1 MKKFLYIFILLLVF
15 SGLNT
20 FAQNF
25 HGGVTAGLVASQ
37 VAGDTYS
44 GFNKAGVFV
53 GGYVYLDLS
62 ERSALQMELT
72 YYQKG
77 SRANPDSTNNFQ
89 QYIFRAN
96 YIEMPLLYMF
106 KAGKFIVHAGPSLGF
121 LMGHYEEAEY
131 QRLDGLEGYNEP
143 AAVTLQINLGMRYYF
158 TEKFG
163 ADFRTNNSLL
173 NIRSRN
179 ATGDVWR
186 FWTYGQ
192 FHDSLVIS
200 LFYQFR

>member
-1 MKKFLYIFILLLVF
+1 MKKLFLLSVF
-15 SGLNT
+15 FLAAST
-20 FAQNF
+20 FLFSQKF
-25 HGGVTAGLVASQ
+25 HGGVTAGLAATQ

-44 GFNKAGVFV
+44 GFNKAGIFM
-53 GGYVYLDLS
+53 GGYVNLDIS
-62 ERSALQMELT
+62 KRSALQMELT
-72 YYQKG
+72 YFQKG

-89 QYIFRAN
+89 QYKFRAN

-121 LMGHYEEAEY
+121 LMGYFEEADY
-131 QRLDGLEGYNEP
+131 FRLDDKEGYNKP
-143 AAVTLQINLGMRYYF
+143 AAITLQINLGMRYYF

-186 FWTYGQ
+186 IWTYGQ

-200 LFYQFR
+200 LFYQFK